1 MQYSEFLLGAA
12 RQRSNKVEKFLKGS
26 LDSTPS
32 LHLQGKFKLLAV
44 KFA

>member
-1 MQYSEFLLGAA
+1 MHYSEFFFGGAQ
-12 RQRSNKVEKFLKGS
+12 QRSDKVEKFLKGS

-44 KFA
+44 KFD